1 MGNKVFGHFYF
12 HIVVSECHP
21 LFSSRPLSVS
31 FCPRRSFLTS
41 ARSHELEGRQLLST
55 FVLCTHR
62 YKTPFPSRASIC
74 ELSEAV
80 YYYIQATF
88 TDFQSF
94 LHKLLRQAGVSFL
107 IVCGVDRL
115 TLRTNGGAR
124 GVGGWDNFLHV
135 FAFLFIIGSF
145 SHFESGRISS
155 LWGGQERPLMEGIS
169 WIFDTNAM
177 LNFVHIFVLFLHFQT
192 VLSWKGSSLNIA
204 MNPPLKIFSSFL
216 SPSNF

>member
-135 FAFLFIIGSF
+135 FAFL
-145 SHFESGRISS
+145 HY
-155 LWGGQERPLMEGIS
+155 W
-169 WIFDTNAM
+169 
-177 LNFVHIFVLFLHFQT
+177 T
-192 VLSWKGSSLNIA
+192 VLVI
-204 MNPPLKIFSSFL
+204 LKVVGLLHCGGAGKTIDGGDKL
-216 SPSNF
+216 DI